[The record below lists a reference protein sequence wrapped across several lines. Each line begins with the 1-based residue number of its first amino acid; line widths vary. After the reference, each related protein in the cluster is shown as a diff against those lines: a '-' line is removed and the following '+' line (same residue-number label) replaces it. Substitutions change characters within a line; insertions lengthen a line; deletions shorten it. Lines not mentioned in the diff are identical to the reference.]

1 MKKWNKIYMDIETLF
16 KITILIATILSFY
29 IFLSVL
35 IFKNEKYKKIYSNW
49 QFPMLFAIALDV
61 WFVYI

>member
-49 QFPMLFAIALDV
+49 QFPMLVAIALDV

>member
-35 IFKNEKYKKIYSNW
+35 VFKNEKYKKIYSNW
-49 QFPMLFAIALDV
+49 QFPMLVAIALDV